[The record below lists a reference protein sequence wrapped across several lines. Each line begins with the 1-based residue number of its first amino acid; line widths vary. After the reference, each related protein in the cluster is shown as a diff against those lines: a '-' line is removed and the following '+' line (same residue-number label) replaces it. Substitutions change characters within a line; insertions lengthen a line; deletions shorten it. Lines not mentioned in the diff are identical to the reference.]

1 MEDCDRYGCDEDYCA
16 PVADAKVQFCT
27 DDICMLGVT
36 DENGEAEFDVNPGPG
51 NTVHLLKP
59 PASYAKDKTE
69 YQAPA
74 NFGDVTIVLIAE

>member
-1 MEDCDRYGCDEDYCA
+1 M
-16 PVADAKVQFCT
+16 
-27 DDICMLGVT
+27 T